1 MELRCDEVRGGDE
14 CGTEATN
21 ERHQPPSLRVDLL
34 VEITTSGDGIQARLD
49 PCKPIARFKIGRF
62 KGYDSGF
69 HAPMIAA
76 AASVV
81 KRWGMWPEV
90 GTSQSAANI
99 RDRHHVGRESAASR

>member
-21 ERHQPPSLRVDLL
+21 ERHQPPSLRIDLP
-34 VEITTSGDGIQARLD
+34 VEIATSGDGIQARLD

-69 HAPMIAA
+69 HAAIIAA
-76 AASVV
+76 AAAVV
-81 KRWGMWPEV
+81 KRWRAWLWV
-90 GTSQSAANI
+90 GTS
-99 RDRHHVGRESAASR
+99 